1 MSLATRLIYAR
12 RGPFKRIVKELLAL
26 TGIEFPADVEVGSE
40 LIVAH
45 RGFGLVVHP
54 KTTLGKHVILY
65 QGVTLGSAAP
75 WDGPRAVVGIEVGD
89 DVTIC
94 AGAKVLA
101 PSGELLRIGKGTI
114 IAANAVLTRSTGE
127 DELWAGIPARLIKK
141 LEPGTGRG
149 HATSRIDAENAAGDP
164 LEVETA

>member
-1 MSLATRLIYAR
+1 MSIVTRLIYAR
-12 RGPFKRIVKELLAL
+12 RGPFKRIVKEALAL
-26 TGIEFPADVEVGSE
+26 CGVEFPAEVEVGPE

-54 KTTLGKHVILY
+54 KTTLGRHVILY
-65 QGVTLGSAAP
+65 HGVTLGSAAP
-75 WDGPRAVVGIEVGD
+75 WDGPKAVVGIEVGD

-114 IAANAVLTRSTGE
+114 IAANTVLTRSTGE
-127 DELWAGIPARLIKK
+127 DELWAGIPARLVKK

-149 HATSRIDAENAAGDP
+149 YASPVGLGAAARDY
-164 LEVETA
+164 